1 VNLHTS
7 TKQAADVE
15 PRRHI
20 AAGKALVIG
29 ALLVLAAP
37 GAAYANTVSVTVQT
51 PGATLGPT
59 TIDSSISTSAHC
71 TSGLVSG
78 GGISQAT
85 GTGTGVNGNH
95 VLGTEPSPDGS
106 TEYTGSTGIVGTD
119 VTYWIAKGGSG
130 GQINSSFSTT
140 PYAMC
145 LTSNLINHTQVVMN
159 KVNAPTTATT
169 VGLVT
174 ATCPANTVLLGGGA
188 LVTPSNTGNLK
199 AIASFPTFNN
209 AAHDFGQKAAADG
222 ETNPNSWTAVGGI
235 GGGRD
240 SGNTTYAYAIC
251 TGDDVN
257 VEGITTKVRFSELSG
272 PTVAGT
278 RQMGSNSHGC
288 AASSSRVG
296 GPNRTIANGKPL
308 TPPGRIATSS
318 RSLMTNCQAFAG
330 PAARL
335 DRTAVWTERSHQ
347 RVMPSVG

>member
-1 VNLHTS
+1 MNLHTS

-15 PRRHI
+15 PRRHV
-20 AAGKALVIG
+20 AAGKALAIG

-59 TIDSSISTSAHC
+59 TIDSSVSTSANC

-78 GGISQAT
+78 GGINQAT

-106 TEYTGSTGIVGTD
+106 AEYTGSAGVVGTD

-159 KVNAPTTATT
+159 KANTPTTATT

-174 ATCPANTVLLGGGA
+174 ATCPANTALLGGGA

-209 AAHDFGQKAAADG
+209 SAHDFGKKAAADG
-222 ETNPNSWTAVGGI
+222 ETNPDSWTAVGW
-235 GGGRD
+235 D
-240 SGNTTYAYAIC
+240 NSTNASNQTYAYAIC
-251 TGDDVN
+251 SGTGISVGG
-257 VEGITTKVRFSELSG
+257 VTVKVRFSERTARTPGAPARTPPSAAA
-272 PTVAGT
+272 AGT
-278 RQMGSNSHGC
+278 GTWSAG
-288 AASSSRVG
+288 A
-296 GPNRTIANGKPL
+296 
-308 TPPGRIATSS
+308 PPSAEA
-318 RSLMTNCQAFAG
+318 M
-330 PAARL
+330 
-335 DRTAVWTERSHQ
+335 
-347 RVMPSVG
+347 